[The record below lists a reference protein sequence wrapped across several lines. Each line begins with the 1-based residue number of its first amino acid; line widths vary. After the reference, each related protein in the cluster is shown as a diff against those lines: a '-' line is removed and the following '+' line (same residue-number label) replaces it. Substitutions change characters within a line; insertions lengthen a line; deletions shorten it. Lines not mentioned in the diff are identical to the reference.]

1 MKRIPN
7 AIPVSE
13 IEASGTPSNT
23 TFLRGDGSWA
33 TPSGGGGGGGGGLT
47 APVDAVDI
55 ADGSVNNTEF
65 QYLNGVTSGIQTQL
79 DGKATMA
86 MVLAAQALRA

>member
-33 TPSGGGGGGGGGLT
+33 TPSGGGGGGGLT

-55 ADGSVNNTEF
+55 ADGSVSNTEF
-65 QYLNGVTSGIQTQL
+65 QYLNGVTSGIQMQL

-86 MVLAAQALRA
+86 MVLATQALRA